1 MSGTGLSRQVIA
13 VLRALVQSVRH
24 AREGGAGSGEIFAK
38 AMGALRR
45 GPRAFVRR
53 LMQYQREVVATGR
66 PMPAASGPEDELAPT
81 MAYEDWIATSEPV
94 PVTIADGPLISV
106 LMPTC
111 ETPASFL
118 QEVVA
123 SVRAQRYPNWEL
135 CICDDAST
143 LPHVRAM
150 LEDLKANDPRIHV
163 TWNAERS
170 GIASSTNA
178 ALNLATG
185 EYVAFMD
192 HDDLLHPDALG
203 AVAAAFE
210 RSGADLVYTDHDC
223 IDEQGKRS
231 QPYFKPDW
239 SPDLF
244 TAQMYV
250 GHLLAVRREL
260 VRELGGLRPEMDG
273 SQDYDL
279 VLRCAA
285 SGARFAHVPHILYH
299 WRQHAGST
307 AANASSKPYA
317 HHAGRRAIQDYLDQ
331 VKPGAWVG
339 DGVHTFCYDVRYP
352 VDEESHS
359 ASIII
364 PTRDGLDLLRTCIES
379 LRANTE
385 YRNYELIVV
394 DNGSRDPATLQWLDR
409 MQGDG
414 VLRVLKADV
423 PFNWSVLNNL
433 AAKGARGDV
442 LVFLNNDVEIIDG
455 QWLGRLVEH
464 ALREDVGVCGPMLLY
479 GDGTIQHAGVVV
491 GMGGWADHIYK
502 GAQPLHAQRYTASPA
517 LRRNVLAVT
526 GACMA
531 VARTRFEQLGGFD
544 ETFMVCGSDVELC
557 LRAYRSGLLNIYV
570 PEARLVHHESKT
582 RDPRQIDENDFVRSA
597 EAYAPYRTDGDPYFH
612 PALDPMS
619 TTPRLRE
626 GA

>member
-1 MSGTGLSRQVIA
+1 L
-13 VLRALVQSVRH
+13 
-24 AREGGAGSGEIFAK
+24 GAEEEDGRRPIDYGS
-38 AMGALRR
+38 
-45 GPRAFVRR
+45 
-53 LMQYQREVVATGR
+53 
-66 PMPAASGPEDELAPT
+66 
-81 MAYEDWIATSEPV
+81 WIAGYEPAV
-94 PVTIADGPLISV
+94 PLITEGPLISI

-111 ETPASFL
+111 ETPETFL
-118 QEVVA
+118 REVVG
-123 SVRAQRYPNWEL
+123 SVRAQHYANWEL

-143 LPHVRAM
+143 LPHVRTDLEAM
-150 LEDLKANDPRIHV
+150 AAADPRIRI
-163 TWNAERS
+163 TWNTVRR
-170 GIASSTNA
+170 GIAAATNG
-178 ALNLATG
+178 ALAMAHG
-185 EYVAFMD
+185 EYIAFID

-203 AVAAAFE
+203 AVAAAF
-210 RSGADLVYTDHDC
+210 SQGGFDLVYTDHDC
-223 IDEQGKRS
+223 IEEHGLRS

-250 GHLLAVRREL
+250 GHLLAVRRSL
-260 VRELGGLRPEMDG
+260 VERLGGLRSDTDG
-273 SQDYDL
+273 AQDYDL
-279 VLRCAA
+279 VLRCIAQ
-285 SGARFAHVPHILYH
+285 GATVGHVPRVLYH

-317 HHAGRRAIQDYLDQ
+317 HHAGRRALQDYLDHAR
-331 VKPGAWVG
+331 PGAYVE

-352 VDEESHS
+352 VDEQAHRV
-359 ASIII
+359 SIII
-364 PTRDGLDLLRTCIES
+364 PTRDGLDLLRTCINS
-379 LRANTE
+379 LRTRTK

-394 DNGSRDPATLQWLDR
+394 DNGSRDPRMLQWLQR
-409 MQGDG
+409 KQAEG
-414 VLRVLKADV
+414 VLRVLPADI

-433 AAKGARGDV
+433 AVREAQGDV

-455 QWLGRLVEH
+455 QWLRRLVEH
-464 ALREDVGVCGPMLLY
+464 ALREEVGVCGPLLLY

-502 GAQPLHAQRYTASPA
+502 GAEPIHMQRYTASPM

-531 VARTRFEQLGGFD
+531 IARERFEQLGGFD
-544 ETFMVCGSDVELC
+544 ESFIVCGSDVELC
-557 LRAYRSGLLNIYV
+557 LRAYRRGLLNVYV

-597 EAYAPYRTDGDPYFH
+597 EAYAPYRTAGDPYFH

-626 GA
+626 EG